1 MRRRLFLALFAG
13 TVITSI
19 VPIAL
24 AVAAGRGEPARIGIL
39 LYGSLQQHPGP
50 EHPVLLGLRD
60 VGLVDGKTATILVR
74 EAEGRPERL
83 PQLVAELVAQNPDII
98 VTAGPQPIAAV
109 KNATAT
115 IPIVMAIVSDPVTY
129 GFVDSLAHPGGNL
142 TGLSMVNTEL
152 SSKRLEL
159 LKEMAPEISR
169 VAVFTDPSM
178 GPQGLP
184 ETAAAARLLGLE
196 LQVLPLASGEMELGF
211 AQAERGRAQ
220 ALLIMPTPFYNL
232 PEVRRQLGALAIQ
245 HRLPSMCEELAYVH
259 DGCLLS
265 YGPDFAAMWRRSA
278 VYVDKILKGAR
289 AAALPVEQPTKFSF
303 FVNLKTAK
311 AIGIDV
317 SAAIL
322 VRADEVIE

>member
-1 MRRRLFLALFAG
+1 VKRRLLLAFLGGSA
-13 TVITSI
+13 ITS
-19 VPIAL
+19 L
-24 AVAAGRGEPARIGIL
+24 MTSGSMAASRGEAPRIAIL

-50 EHPVLLGLRD
+50 EHPLLLGLRD
-60 VGLVDGKTATILVR
+60 VGLVDGKTATILMR
-74 EAEGRPERL
+74 EAEGHPERL
-83 PQLVAELVAQNPDII
+83 PQLAGELVAQNPDII

-109 KNATAT
+109 KNATST

-129 GFVDSLAHPGGNL
+129 GFVDGLARPGGNL

-159 LKEMAPEISR
+159 LKETAPEIAR

-184 ETAAAARLLGLE
+184 ETTAAARLLGLE
-196 LQVLPLASGEMELGF
+196 LQVLSLTAEEIERGF
-211 AQAERGRAQ
+211 AEAERGRAQ

-245 HRLPSMCEELAYVH
+245 HRLPSMCEELAYVQ

-265 YGPDFAAMWRRSA
+265 YGPDFPAMWRRSA
-278 VYVDKILKGAR
+278 VYVDKILKGAKP
-289 AAALPVEQPTKFSF
+289 ADLPVQQPTQFKFVVS
-303 FVNLKTAK
+303 LKTAK
-311 AIGIDV
+311 AMGIGV
-317 SAAIL
+317 PAAVL
-322 VRADEVIE
+322 ARADEVIE